1 VPYIRALAI
10 DFGGVLTTPVRDSLA
25 TWIAADQ
32 VVPESFSAVLK
43 AWLGRGAAAGSP
55 VHRLE
60 TGQLTGPEFE
70 RELAARLRTLDGR
83 PVDPAG
89 LLGRMFAGMAVDAG
103 MVRLLR
109 RARAAG
115 VRTALLSNSWANEY
129 PWQLIDELCDVVV
142 ISSAVGLRKPDVAI
156 FELVLERLG
165 VPPAAAIFV
174 DDAVPNV
181 RGARSAGMSAIVHR
195 DAATTH
201 RELVAS
207 GLVLS
212 DPAILEGP

>member
-1 VPYIRALAI
+1 MKAHNYLFAMVDGGGNVPPELSAVRRLVERGHIVTVLGEDSVADEIRATGARFRRWVHAPNRP
-10 DFGGVLTTPVRDSLA
+10 DRRPGNDPTRD
-25 TWIAADQ
+25 W
-32 VVPESFSAVLK
+32 EC
-43 AWLGRGAAAGSP
+43 R
-55 VHRLE
+55 
-60 TGQLTGPEFE
+60 
-70 RELAARLRTLDGR
+70 
-83 PVDPAG
+83 
-89 LLGRMFAGMAVDAG
+89 
-103 MVRLLR
+103 
-109 RARAAG
+109 
-115 VRTALLSNSWANEY
+115 Y